1 MIEIIPEELNLTP
14 KQLSIILSMFLLVGA
29 FLGLFFMI
37 FSPLTGFLI
46 FIIFITLFVKERGY
60 K

>member
-1 MIEIIPEELNLTP
+1 MIKIIPEELNLTP